1 MNFKMK
7 FHIPALAAA
16 LFCCLACVETN
27 SMLGGSFVPATE
39 TYSFYTAE
47 FPLDSIY
54 VKMADQLSG
63 YSDSRITFGAIRED
77 EFGLTTRASAVT
89 LIPLFDKTKTFS
101 IGNNPKF
108 LSFHFAAALDTLSV
122 LDASQEN
129 ILQNVRVYELTE
141 ALDPAEDGDCNSTV
155 EHGDKLITKGL
166 PVYNGS
172 DSLSFDFS
180 EEFGKKFLTLTSDD
194 LSSMKKYLAKFPGI
208 YLETDIP
215 DGNSGRIN
223 MMDVQLTYDPDYTA
237 ILGNYATL
245 YYSAEFGGVR
255 KDTSLTFYYGAT
267 DLYDLDS
274 LFKSYNGTFPQ
285 YALNLTGQQTR
296 GRTGAAEDEIW
307 IEGGGGLKPVIS
319 ARRLKK
325 QVEEAISKVGN
336 PKDAVINKATLVF
349 PFDFP
354 DDFEEMDYW
363 PYRLSPT
370 CRIETDDYTTY
381 MGLTDASSAD
391 EDQGDVDRSLLC
403 YSPDITYHMQEIL
416 KIDESKTDN
425 TRTKYLLSGNYDIW
439 LLVMAREEKI
449 TVNTASQETKDMLNY
464 MMYSSYYNSMYGGY
478 GGYGGYGY
486 GGYGNSY
493 NNYLNYAMM
502 AQMYSQSTTSVSYE
516 VKLDIDRFYRA
527 TLHGPKSAGSVPMVK
542 LTFAL
547 PDEL

>member
-349 PFDFP
+349 PFEFP
-354 DDFEEMDYW
+354 DDFEEFDYW

-370 CRIETDDYTTY
+370 CRI
-381 MGLTDASSAD
+381 
-391 EDQGDVDRSLLC
+391 
-403 YSPDITYHMQEIL
+403 
-416 KIDESKTDN
+416 
-425 TRTKYLLSGNYDIW
+425 
-439 LLVMAREEKI
+439 
-449 TVNTASQETKDMLNY
+449 
-464 MMYSSYYNSMYGGY
+464 
-478 GGYGGYGY
+478 
-486 GGYGNSY
+486 
-493 NNYLNYAMM
+493 
-502 AQMYSQSTTSVSYE
+502 
-516 VKLDIDRFYRA
+516 
-527 TLHGPKSAGSVPMVK
+527 
-542 LTFAL
+542 
-547 PDEL
+547 